1 MAQKKIAKELA
12 AFSAFYSDSLNRLT
26 KKTNAYN
33 KVMRKEP
40 NPIIRPFREDLA
52 DLNTGGKMLRGML
65 VNLGY
70 QIAVHMNGEAACN
83 AAESDMLALAF
94 EIFQTGVLVHDD
106 IIDNAGTRRGKITVH
121 RRYEHRLNVRETKM
135 VAAGEKPGNLAKSA
149 AICVGDLGIYYANKQ
164 IVDNYAQ
171 NEHLAA
177 LIGYFDD
184 IVVQT
189 IRGELLDVVLP
200 YEIQDD
206 KYSPEEKKKLLEKS
220 IWDIYYLK
228 TAGYSVIGP
237 LHLGM
242 ILGGADEKQMKSLD
256 RVAEDIGI
264 AYQIMDDILGV
275 FADPEK
281 LGKDVG
287 SDITEFKQTILYMY
301 VCTMKPEYEEEL
313 LQVYGK
319 KRISDAELDEV
330 QRIFR
335 ESGALAY
342 AQEML
347 GDCFERAE
355 KRLARIK
362 GMSKEDKAILRG
374 FITYCKGRR
383 K

>member
-1 MAQKKIAKELA
+1 MAQKNIAKELA

-184 IVVQT
+184 IVIQT

-242 ILGGADEKQMKSLD
+242 ILGGADEKQMKALD

-313 LQVYGK
+313 LQIYGK

-342 AQEML
+342 AREML

>member
-184 IVVQT
+184 IVIQT

-242 ILGGADEKQMKSLD
+242 ILGGADEKQMKALD

-275 FADPEK
+275 FADPET

-313 LQVYGK
+313 LQIYGK

-342 AQEML
+342 AREML

>member
-12 AFSAFYSDSLNRLT
+12 AFSTFYSDSLNRLT

-33 KVMRKEP
+33 KTLRKEP
-40 NPIIRPFREDLA
+40 NPLIRPFLEDLA
-52 DLNTGGKMLRGML
+52 DLNSGGKMLRGML

-70 QIAVHMNGEAACN
+70 QIAVHMNGESACN

-121 RRYEHRLNVRETKM
+121 RRYEHRLNVRETRM
-135 VAAGEKPGNLAKSA
+135 VAAGEKADNLAKST
-149 AICVGDLGIYYANKQ
+149 AICVGDIGIYFANRQ
-164 IVDNYAQ
+164 IVDHYSA
-171 NEHLAA
+171 NEHLAD

-184 IVVQT
+184 IVIRT
-189 IRGELLDVVLP
+189 IRGELLDIVLP
-200 YEIQDD
+200 YEIQDEC
-206 KYSPEEKKKLLEKS
+206 YSEEEKKKLLAQS

-242 ILGGADEKQMKSLD
+242 ILGGADEKQMKALD

-264 AYQIMDDILGV
+264 AYQIMDDILGIY
-275 FADPEK
+275 ADPEK

-301 VCTMKPEYEEEL
+301 VCTMKPEYEEDL
-313 LQVYGK
+313 LKIYGK

-335 ESGALAY
+335 ESGALSY

-347 GDCFERAE
+347 GVCFERAE

-362 GMSKEDKAILRG
+362 GMSREDKEILRG

>member
-164 IVDNYAQ
+164 IVDHYAQ

-184 IVVQT
+184 IVLQT

-313 LQVYGK
+313 LQIYGK

-342 AQEML
+342 AREML

>member
-164 IVDNYAQ
+164 IVDYYAQ

-242 ILGGADEKQMKSLD
+242 ILGGADEKQMKALD

-313 LQVYGK
+313 LQIYGK

-355 KRLARIK
+355 NRLARIK

>member
-12 AFSAFYSDSLNRLT
+12 AFSTFYSDSLNRLT

-33 KVMRKEP
+33 KILRKEP

-184 IVVQT
+184 IVLQT

-242 ILGGADEKQMKSLD
+242 ILGGADEKQMKALD

-313 LQVYGK
+313 LQIYGK

>member
-164 IVDNYAQ
+164 IVDYYAQ

-184 IVVQT
+184 IVLQT

-242 ILGGADEKQMKSLD
+242 ILGGADEKQMKALD

-313 LQVYGK
+313 LQIYGK

-362 GMSKEDKAILRG
+362 GMSREDKAILRG

>member
-12 AFSAFYSDSLNRLT
+12 AFSTFYSDSLNRLT

-164 IVDNYAQ
+164 IVDHYAQ
-171 NEHLAA
+171 HERLAA
-177 LIGYFDD
+177 LISYFDD
-184 IVVQT
+184 IVIQT

-206 KYSPEEKKKLLEKS
+206 RYSPEEKKKLLEKS

-242 ILGGADEKQMKSLD
+242 ILGGADEKQMKALD

-313 LQVYGK
+313 LQIYGK

>member
-184 IVVQT
+184 IVLQT

-301 VCTMKPEYEEEL
+301 VYTMKPEYEEEL

>member
-184 IVVQT
+184 IVLQT

-319 KRISDAELDEV
+319 KRIIDAELDEV

>member
-121 RRYEHRLNVRETKM
+121 RRYEHRLNVRATKM

-189 IRGELLDVVLP
+189 IRGELLDVMLP

-242 ILGGADEKQMKSLD
+242 ILGGADEKQMKALD

-313 LQVYGK
+313 LQIYGK

>member
-184 IVVQT
+184 IVIQT

-242 ILGGADEKQMKSLD
+242 ILGGADEKQMKALD

-313 LQVYGK
+313 LQIYGK

-342 AQEML
+342 AREML

-362 GMSKEDKAILRG
+362 GMSREDKAILRG

>member
-26 KKTNAYN
+26 KKTNVYN

-164 IVDNYAQ
+164 IVDYYAQ

-242 ILGGADEKQMKSLD
+242 ILGGADEKQMKALD

-313 LQVYGK
+313 LQIYGK

>member
-1 MAQKKIAKELA
+1 
-12 AFSAFYSDSLNRLT
+12 
-26 KKTNAYN
+26 
-33 KVMRKEP
+33 
-40 NPIIRPFREDLA
+40 
-52 DLNTGGKMLRGML
+52 
-65 VNLGY
+65 
-70 QIAVHMNGEAACN
+70 
-83 AAESDMLALAF
+83 
-94 EIFQTGVLVHDD
+94 
-106 IIDNAGTRRGKITVH
+106 
-121 RRYEHRLNVRETKM
+121 
-135 VAAGEKPGNLAKSA
+135 
-149 AICVGDLGIYYANKQ
+149 
-164 IVDNYAQ
+164 
-171 NEHLAA
+171 
-177 LIGYFDD
+177 
-184 IVVQT
+184 
-189 IRGELLDVVLP
+189 
-200 YEIQDD
+200 
-206 KYSPEEKKKLLEKS
+206 
-220 IWDIYYLK
+220 
-228 TAGYSVIGP
+228 
-237 LHLGM
+237 M
-242 ILGGADEKQMKSLD
+242 ILGGADEKQMKALD

-313 LQVYGK
+313 LQIYGK

-335 ESGALAY
+335 ESGALSY

>member
-12 AFSAFYSDSLNRLT
+12 AFSTFYSDSLNRLT

-184 IVVQT
+184 IVLQT

-313 LQVYGK
+313 LQIYGK

-342 AQEML
+342 AREML

>member
-70 QIAVHMNGEAACN
+70 QIAVHMNGEVACN

-164 IVDNYAQ
+164 IVDYYAQ

-242 ILGGADEKQMKSLD
+242 ILGGADEKQMKALD

-313 LQVYGK
+313 LQIYGK

>member
-184 IVVQT
+184 IVIQT

-242 ILGGADEKQMKSLD
+242 ILGGADEKQMKALD

-313 LQVYGK
+313 LQIYGK

-347 GDCFERAE
+347 GDCFDRAE
-355 KRLARIK
+355 KRLARIN

>member
-12 AFSAFYSDSLNRLT
+12 AFSTFYSDSLNRLT

-33 KVMRKEP
+33 KILRKEP

-52 DLNTGGKMLRGML
+52 DLNSGGKMLRGML

-184 IVVQT
+184 IVIQT

-242 ILGGADEKQMKSLD
+242 ILGGADEKQMKALD

-313 LQVYGK
+313 LQIYGK

-342 AQEML
+342 AREML

>member
-171 NEHLAA
+171 NEHMAA

-184 IVVQT
+184 IVIQT

-242 ILGGADEKQMKSLD
+242 ILGGADEKQMKALD

-313 LQVYGK
+313 LQIYGK

-342 AQEML
+342 AREML

>member
-164 IVDNYAQ
+164 IVDYYAQ

>member
-184 IVVQT
+184 IVIQT

-242 ILGGADEKQMKSLD
+242 ILGAADEKQMKALD

-313 LQVYGK
+313 LQIYGK

-342 AQEML
+342 AREML

>member
-12 AFSAFYSDSLNRLT
+12 AFSTFYSDSLNRLT

-164 IVDNYAQ
+164 IVDYYAQ

-184 IVVQT
+184 IVVRT

-242 ILGGADEKQMKSLD
+242 ILGGADEKQMKALD

-313 LQVYGK
+313 LQIYGK

>member
-164 IVDNYAQ
+164 IVDYYAQ

-313 LQVYGK
+313 LQIYGK

>member
-184 IVVQT
+184 IVLQT

-242 ILGGADEKQMKSLD
+242 ILGGADEKQMKALD

-313 LQVYGK
+313 LQIYGK